1 MAEPESMV
9 SVVDREGVKVARVKA
24 NALLSEE
31 EVEALGAALERLAE
45 LPGQRVVLSFLGV
58 THITS
63 VVLRKLVELHKRLE
77 ESGGELRL
85 ADIDPHVY
93 EMFAITRLDRMLRI
107 YEREDEA
114 IAGFLGAAE
123 G

>member
-1 MAEPESMV
+1 MV

>member
-1 MAEPESMV
+1 VPEPESMV

>member
-1 MAEPESMV
+1 VAEPESMV

-24 NALLSEE
+24 GALLSEE
-31 EVEALGAALERLAE
+31 DVELLGAALERLAE

>member
-1 MAEPESMV
+1 MPEPESMV